1 MSLTI
6 ELAAADAPESRRLVD
21 ELWRELDQLYG
32 NDFATAP
39 DLKRMDQPGAAFVL
53 ARRGERA
60 VGCGALKPMSREI
73 AEVKRMYVQPQ
84 ARRTGVARAI
94 VHELE
99 QLARAGGFSEI
110 WLETGLRQP
119 DAVRLYESLGYTRIA
134 AYGDY
139 RDDPLSVCFGK
150 RLQ

>member
-6 ELAAADAPESRRLVD
+6 EVAGADAPESRRLVD

-39 DLKRMDQPGAAFVL
+39 DLEGMDQPGAAFVL
-53 ARRGERA
+53 ARRDGRA
-60 VGCGALKPMSREI
+60 VGCGALRPMSYEI
-73 AEVKRMYVQPQ
+73 VEVKRMYVEPA

-94 VHELE
+94 VHQLE
-99 QLARAGGFSEI
+99 QLARAAGFREI

-119 DAVRLYESLGYTRIA
+119 DAVRLYENLGYTRIA

-139 RDDPLSVCFGK
+139 KDDPLSVCFGK
-150 RLQ
+150 LLK

>member
-6 ELAAADAPESRRLVD
+6 ELAAADAAESRRLIN

-32 NDFATAP
+32 NNFATAP
-39 DLKRMDQPGAAFVL
+39 DLEGMDQRGAAFVL
-53 ARRGERA
+53 ARKDGRA
-60 VGCGALKPMSREI
+60 VGCGAIRPMSPEI
-73 AEVKRMYVQPQ
+73 AEVKRMYVEPD

-99 QLARAGGFSEI
+99 RLARAAGFSEI
-110 WLETGLRQP
+110 WLETGIPQP
-119 DAVRLYESLGYTRIA
+119 GALRLYESLGYTRIA

-139 RDDPLSVCFGK
+139 KDDPLSVCFGK
-150 RLQ
+150 RLK